1 MALLTGTRLG
11 SYEILS
17 PIGVGGT
24 GEVYQT
30 HELHLNRDVAVKVL
44 LNLSTDPKRL
54 HRFEQEARAAGAL
67 NHPNIL
73 AVFHMGSYE
82 GAPYLVS
89 DLLTHKTV
97 SLFVSWPSFRDR
109 LSLFSTLSDL
119 FLQNRVLWGIPTSHL
134 GSFGSCANCFPG
146 FDVA

>member
-17 PIGVGGT
+17 PIGVGGM

-30 HELHLNRDVAVKVL
+30 HDLHLNRDVAVKVL

-89 DLLTHKTV
+89 ELLTNKDSV
-97 SLFVSWPSFRDR
+97 SFCL
-109 LSLFSTLSDL
+109 LALFSRSTFFVFST
-119 FLQNRVLWGIPTSHL
+119 F
-134 GSFGSCANCFPG
+134 
-146 FDVA
+146 